1 MLTDRSAQWRQNMKL
16 YGTPPTRAIRVQWLL
31 NELGVD
37 CEVVGLNP
45 MDPGP
50 EFLALSPAGK
60 LPVLVDGD
68 VVLSE
73 SAAIPLYLAEKYPE
87 KGFIP
92 TKLADRAQMYRWIFF
107 LVTEIE
113 QPLWRI
119 GLNTTI
125 YPEEKRVPADIENAT
140 RDCKKMVAVFEHHM
154 AERDFVA
161 GEQLSVADFIAA
173 FTLDWANEAN
183 MLAEAPRLR
192 AYVEMMYARPTAPM
206 TIKQGFAAL
215 QG

>member
-1 MLTDRSAQWRQNMKL
+1 MKL

-37 CEVVGLNP
+37 CEVIGLNP

-50 EFLALSPAGK
+50 ELLKLNPAGK

-68 VVLSE
+68 VVLTE
-73 SAAIPLYLAEKYPE
+73 SAAIPLNLAEKYPE
-87 KGFIP
+87 KGLIP
-92 TKLADRAQMYRWIFF
+92 TDLADRAQMYRWIFF

-119 GLNTTI
+119 GLNTGI
-125 YPEEKRVPADIENAT
+125 YPEENRVPADIENAT
-140 RDCKKMVAVFEHHM
+140 RDCKKMVAVFEDHM
-154 AERDFVA
+154 ADRDFVA
-161 GEQLSVADFIAA
+161 GDRLSVADFIAA
-173 FTLDWANEAN
+173 FTLDWANEME
-183 MLAEAPRLR
+183 MLADAPRLR
-192 AYVEMMYARPTAPM
+192 AYLATLYARPKAPM
-206 TIKQGFAAL
+206 TIRQGFASL

>member
-1 MLTDRSAQWRQNMKL
+1 MKL

-31 NELGVD
+31 NELGID
-37 CEVVGLNP
+37 CEVIGLNP

-50 EFLALSPAGK
+50 EFLKLNPAGK
-60 LPVLVDGD
+60 LPMLVDGD
-68 VVLSE
+68 VVLTE
-73 SAAIPLYLAEKYPE
+73 SAAIPLYLAEKHPE

-92 TKLADRAQMYRWIFF
+92 SNLADRGQMYRWIFF

-119 GLNTTI
+119 GLNTSI
-125 YPEEKRVPADIENAT
+125 YPEENRVPADIENAT
-140 RDCKKMVAVFEHHM
+140 RDCKKMVAVFETHM
-154 AERDFVA
+154 TDRDVVA

-173 FTLDWANEAN
+173 FTLDWANEAG
-183 MLAEAPRLR
+183 MLAAAPRLR
-192 AYVEMMYARPTAPM
+192 AYVETMYARPAAPM
-206 TIKQGFAAL
+206 TIKQGFATL

>member
-1 MLTDRSAQWRQNMKL
+1 MKL

-37 CEVVGLNP
+37 CEVIGLNP

-50 EFLALSPAGK
+50 EFLALNPAGK
-60 LPVLVDGD
+60 LPMLVDGD
-68 VVLSE
+68 VLLTE
-73 SAAIPLYLAEKYPE
+73 SAAIPLYLAEKHPE

-92 TKLADRAQMYRWIFF
+92 TDLADRAQMYRWIFF

-119 GLNTTI
+119 ALNTSI
-125 YPEEKRVPADIENAT
+125 YPEENRVPADIENAT
-140 RDCKKMVAVFEHHM
+140 RDCKKMVAVFEGHM
-154 AERDFVA
+154 ADREFVV
-161 GEQLSVADFIAA
+161 GDRLSVADFIAA
-173 FTLDWANEAN
+173 YTLDWANEGQ
-183 MLAEAPRLR
+183 MLADAPRLR
-192 AYVEMMYARPTAPM
+192 AYIATMYARPTAPM
-206 TIKQGFAAL
+206 TIKQGFALL